1 MTRVYFYVD
10 RMVEDDLEQVHA
22 IDKVSFPVAWSLS
35 TYQKELRATQS
46 NRYVVARVSGVLPGE
61 AGSHTGVRRMIERL
75 WPVATSAPQRHPVVG
90 HGGVWS
96 VLDEGHITTIAVHPT
111 YRRMGVGELILLGL
125 IDQAYELDV
134 HQLTLEVRVSNVAA
148 QHLYAKYGFSCV
160 NVRKRYY
167 TDNNEDAMIMWTDD
181 IRTPEYRQRASELRS
196 QLYQRLQQHAHRNSP
211 I

>member
-1 MTRVYFYVD
+1 MTRAYFYID

-46 NRYVVARVSGVLPGE
+46 NRYVVARVSDVLPGE
-61 AGSHTGVRRMIERL
+61 ASSHTGVRRIVERF
-75 WPVATSAPQRHPVVG
+75 WPVAVSAPQRHPVVG

-96 VLDEGHITTIAVHPT
+96 VLDEGHITTIAVHPN

-134 HQLTLEVRVSNVAA
+134 QQLTLEVRVSNVAA
-148 QHLYAKYGFSCV
+148 QQLYAKYGFSCV
-160 NVRKRYY
+160 NIRKRYY

-181 IRTPEYRQRASELRS
+181 IRNPEYRQRTSELRT
-196 QLYQRLQQHAHRNSP
+196 QLYQRLQHYAHRTSP
-211 I
+211 T

>member
-1 MTRVYFYVD
+1 MYFYVD

-46 NRYVVARVSGVLPGE
+46 NRYVVARVSDALPGE
-61 AGSHTGVRRMIERL
+61 AGSLTGVRRMVERF
-75 WPVATSAPQRHPVVG
+75 WPTVASLPQRHPVVG

-125 IDQAYELDV
+125 IDQAYDLDV
-134 HQLTLEVRVSNVAA
+134 HQLTLEVRVSNIAA
-148 QHLYAKYGFSCV
+148 QQLYAKYGFSCV

-181 IRTPEYRQRASELRS
+181 IRTPEYRQRTSELRT
-196 QLYQRLQQHAHRNSP
+196 QLYQRLQHYAHRISP
-211 I
+211 P